1 MKQRYLAL
9 FVTRDVG
16 KNINKLQHPYFCLGV
31 VENTILHRGE
41 QEKYSRKTILHR
53 GEQEKYSR
61 KTIVHRGEQEKYSR
75 KTIVHRGEQEKYS
88 RKTKLHKGE
97 QEKYSRYT
105 LILITMVL
113 DLQFF
118 CIHLS

>member
-9 FVTRDVG
+9 FGTRDVG
-16 KNINKLQHPYFCLGV
+16 KNISKLQHPYFCLGV

-61 KTIVHRGEQEKYSR
+61 KTILHRGEQEKYSR
-75 KTIVHRGEQEKYS
+75 N
-88 RKTKLHKGE
+88 
-97 QEKYSRYT
+97 T

-113 DLQFF
+113 ELQFF
-118 CIHLS
+118 FYSPLLVLLVSLCYHNIA

>member
-1 MKQRYLAL
+1 MVLYLESYDFSSPILGRPLVVLCFMKQRYLEPGMW
-9 FVTRDVG
+9 G
-16 KNINKLQHPYFCLGV
+16 KNISKLQHPYFCLGV

-61 KTIVHRGEQEKYSR
+61 N
-75 KTIVHRGEQEKYS
+75 
-88 RKTKLHKGE
+88 
-97 QEKYSRYT
+97 T

-113 DLQFF
+113 ELQFF
-118 CIHLS
+118 LFTSPSLTG